1 MLGWLMRGSGSAM
14 KLIGLTWQRNP
25 DLSFWDFK
33 RDVQHVRLWK
43 LQSVAFFQATPKVG
57 PNVRHN
63 LNAMHLLSGAFSFL
77 TCVMVVS
84 WIHTA
89 MCCRIKVVLFF
100 SLHGFEKVLGSF
112 RSRKIVCFLF
122 FGCFFLFDVLLEIT
136 FQVNFGDWTVF
147 SSFFVFVTL
156 HLFVCFS
163 FSSVRPDFDSRLG
176 LFQRRACS
184 RTSFKISYMPQWDIL
199 EVSGP

>member
-1 MLGWLMRGSGSAM
+1 MANDNNEAPQWERQCREKHYDEGRLGNKCCELMLGWLMRGSGSAM

-57 PNVRHN
+57 PNGRHS

-89 MCCRIKVVLFF
+89 MCCRIKVLGFF
-100 SLHGFEKVLGSF
+100 FTWFWESNGVSQKLKDCL
-112 RSRKIVCFLF
+112 
-122 FGCFFLFDVLLEIT
+122 
-136 FQVNFGDWTVF
+136 
-147 SSFFVFVTL
+147 FFVFW
-156 HLFVCFS
+156 LFVFNLMY
-163 FSSVRPDFDSRLG
+163 P
-176 LFQRRACS
+176 
-184 RTSFKISYMPQWDIL
+184 
-199 EVSGP
+199 